1 MTEKTDFLIDNSY
14 LPSGMVDV
22 EGFLPTEQLRPTFW
36 ESTQAMFGH
45 NYDSQYEAFR
55 EDLEFNTK
63 GYARPFMYY
72 MGLIGQNRTQ
82 YGGMLN
88 IGADEQDIDTFK
100 QLQEYK
106 DKEEVQFDPNFNP
119 FDKELI
125 RGYEEHAL
133 YFADAKNL
141 DHFEFKKR
149 VLDENVARREVIRMG
164 GFWQNLGAAF
174 LDPINFIAL
183 PFGGPTVGLA
193 RSAVRVGA
201 GTGVIVAAQE
211 MTRYPFDPLATPGEV
226 GMSIGAATVFGGIL
240 GGVLGLPATVAAR
253 RLRNN
258 SDNFSKSVAFNNKHT
273 DEATHSIKEAQIRS
287 TGRTN
292 IKPTS
297 DRFIEDVLVPYSKA
311 QVDDVIS
318 EGAEILTGIKL
329 RQKVLKDKN
338 ALSKLASQV
347 GDTVD
352 DYAARVTKEVEYL
365 QTQAAENK
373 QTQQSKIF
381 KDSKRL
387 AEGKIKQ
394 FKVGDEV
401 YDTKK
406 IEALAD
412 RDQLISNKNAYDKQ
426 IPILEQEAVNIGK
439 EIAKLNT
446 PEFREFL
453 DKLKEEGVFNPN
465 TNKVEKFGVNKNEKY
480 NPSDAIHVE
489 QLRGYAKKDKTGR
502 RLVELE
508 DAQAAVENR
517 ISELEMRA
525 TDNKKAIRFRR
536 KSLDKFNEGF
546 KFAENIYIKS
556 PLFQF
561 IFNPIKDLLTDSTA
575 TAISKYYILKL
586 GFDSG
591 LNLELI
597 KRGFKLGNSVHQNKA
612 KHMAKLYDFTIKMR
626 SFYLESVGMSPLR
639 SSQNLFS
646 MEQVEWQKLY
656 QTPRRLMAGGVQKTE
671 REFFHDITVRYITG
685 EAGDTDMENA
695 AIQYMIKTF
704 KKEKIEKEAVGL
716 LGGANFERG
725 KPFRLRQDI
734 DARVVKKNENLE
746 KIKQM
751 EADLKRGFFEKDG
764 KQIKY
769 TKEGRAK
776 QEFHI
781 KRRKKW
787 DESYAKTIKLK
798 TDNLNEV
805 LARLDDIKN
814 MQKSGENYFD
824 ENFFPRNFNI
834 DMIRANREEF
844 EELLTTELMKTTYR
858 VTDDGKRTSGTLTRD
873 DASKLAKETTQ
884 KILLEQEDKVEEIF
898 VGAGISKHLKSRVLD
913 IPNSRL
919 IKFIHTDPFA
929 VYKKYVQQTSGMVEF
944 KREFGTFKTI
954 DDIQDDIFEEAF
966 DKGLDVADAEKHFLQ
981 VRYMYDRVV
990 TNRLHDNPYRWDKY
1004 LVNLSRTFAQLS
1016 YLGGVV
1022 FSTMAEPSVIMM
1034 NHGVGK
1040 TMFGLFEAFFNPQVR
1055 AAIKEV
1061 AKAGEAIDLTLGT
1074 SHQRFVNEMSF
1085 NSMSDHLFDK
1095 SKNAFYILN
1104 GLTVV
1109 TTALKRLDGVLRIDH
1124 YINSALKVSNPKK
1137 YGKAS
1142 QFEVEYLLRYNIG
1155 KKEAKKIEG
1164 LVDDG
1169 TITKSKDDASG
1180 LWLANT
1186 DNWKDISFRDDF
1198 RASVASG
1205 VLNTILMGTPAD
1217 KPKLVDGIVFLRT
1230 STVNKAG
1237 LGGLFKESVD
1247 YPGYVKFDVP
1257 LLGMPFQ
1264 FFSYSF
1270 AAVNKVTASL
1280 TQGALKSRV
1289 MAPLIG
1295 VGLAYWSLSL
1305 RKPDYIW
1312 DEMSMQDKMLQSF
1325 EYSGVAAIYMD
1336 LFYESLH
1343 TILAVRGE
1351 NFTGGFISPKYQD
1364 TAHESLIGLLGAG
1377 PSHTFDM
1384 GKSIMEMLNGDFG
1397 KGASDLMKI
1406 LPFLSLPYVKSHVR
1420 DLGAAIDE
1428 RLD

>member
-1 MTEKTDFLIDNSY
+1 MSEKTEFLIDNAY
-14 LPSGMVDV
+14 RPSGLADI
-22 EGFLPTEQLRPTFW
+22 EGFLPTEQLAPSFW
-36 ESTQAMFGH
+36 DSTQAMFGFS
-45 NYDSQYEAFR
+45 YDSQFEAFN
-55 EDLEFNTK
+55 EDLQFNTK
-63 GYARPFMYY
+63 GFARPFSYY
-72 MGLIGQNRTQ
+72 MGLAGMPPVTYDGLRNQPEEQN
-82 YGGMLN
+82 
-88 IGADEQDIDTFK
+88 IDEFK
-100 QLQEYK
+100 ILQEFK
-106 DKEEVQFDPNFNP
+106 DKEEVEFDPNFNP
-119 FDKELI
+119 FDEELI

-149 VLDENVARREVIRMG
+149 VLDENIARREIIRMG

-183 PFGGPTVGLA
+183 PFGGPTVGIA

-226 GMSIGAATVFGGIL
+226 GMSVGAATVFGGIL
-240 GGVLGLPATVAAR
+240 GGLIGVPITAQAKAF
-253 RLRNN
+253 RN
-258 SDNFSKSVAFNNKHT
+258 SADNFSKGVAFSNKHT
-273 DEATHSIKEAQIRS
+273 DEATHAIKEQQIRT
-287 TGRTN
+287 TG
-292 IKPTS
+292 KPNTKPRG
-297 DRFIEDVLVPYSKA
+297 DRFIEDVLLPFSKA
-311 QVDDVIS
+311 QIDDII
-318 EGAEILTGIKL
+318 EEAAEVSSGIRY
-329 RQKVLKDKN
+329 RQLILKDKS
-338 ALSKLASQV
+338 AIQQLANSV

-352 DYAARVTKEVEYL
+352 DYTAKITKEIEYL
-365 QTQAAENK
+365 KQQQAENK
-373 QTQQSKIF
+373 QTQSSKIF
-381 KDSKRL
+381 KDSKKV

-426 IPILEQEAVNIGK
+426 VPILQEEASKMGK

-446 PEFREFL
+446 PEFQKFL
-453 DKLKEEGVFNPN
+453 TKIKDEGRYNPV
-465 TNKVEKFGVNKNEKY
+465 TKKQEKYGVNKDEKY
-480 NPSDAIHVE
+480 NPSDSIHVD
-489 QLRGYAKKDKTGR
+489 QLRQYVKVDKVGKR
-502 RLVELE
+502 IIQLE
-508 DAQAAVENR
+508 DAQTAILNRVE
-517 ISELEMRA
+517 ELNIRA
-525 TDNKKAIRFRR
+525 NDNSKAIRFRR
-536 KSLDKFNEGF
+536 KALEKFNEGL
-546 KFAENIYIKS
+546 KFSENIYINS
-556 PLFQF
+556 PLFRF

-626 SFYLESVGMSPLR
+626 SFYLQSVGMSPLR
-639 SSQNLFS
+639 SAENLFS
-646 MEQVEWQKLY
+646 FEQVEWQKLY
-656 QTPRRLMAGGVQKTE
+656 QTPRRLMGGGQQKTE
-671 REFFHDITVRYITG
+671 QQFFHDVTVRYIRG

-695 AIQYMIKTF
+695 AINFMIKTF
-704 KKEKIEKEAVGL
+704 KNEKIEKEAVGL

-725 KPFRLRQDI
+725 KPFRLRQDLDSRI
-734 DARVVKKNENLE
+734 EKRNQNRE

-751 EADLKRGFFEKDG
+751 ETDLKRGFFEKDG
-764 KQIKY
+764 KQIPY
-769 TKEGRAK
+769 TKDGRAK
-776 QEFHI
+776 QEFHLA
-781 KRRKKW
+781 RRKLW
-787 DESYAKTIKLK
+787 DESYTKTIEKK
-798 TDNLNEV
+798 TDELNEV
-805 LARLDDIKN
+805 LQRLDDIKN
-814 MQKSGENYFD
+814 RQQSGENYFD

-873 DASKLAKETTQ
+873 DAHELARQTTQ

-919 IKFIHTDPFA
+919 IKFIHTDPFS
-929 VYKKYVQQTSGMVEF
+929 VYKKYVQQTAGMVEF

-966 DKGLDVADAEKHFLQ
+966 EKGLSVADAERHFLQ
-981 VRYMYDRVV
+981 VRFMYDRVV
-990 TNRLHDNPYRWDKY
+990 TNRLHDNPYSWDKR

-1016 YLGGVV
+1016 YLGSVV

-1040 TMFGLFEAFFNPQVR
+1040 TMHGLFEAFFNPQVR

-1061 AKAGEAIDLTLGT
+1061 AKGGEAIDLTLGT

-1085 NSMSDHLFDK
+1085 NSMSDHMFDK
-1095 SKNAFYILN
+1095 AKNAFYILN

-1109 TTALKRLDGVLRIDH
+1109 TTALKRLDGILRIDH

-1142 QFEVEYLLRYNIG
+1142 QFEIEYLLRYNIG

-1169 TITKSKDDASG
+1169 TIQKSRDDAGG

-1186 DNWKDISFRDDF
+1186 DKWTDISFRDDF